1 MVEEAWNSFNVQ
13 GKKMFILKE
22 ILKLLKYKPKSWNYV
37 VFGILDIGNQEAVKD
52 LNKLDQLL
60 GNNDIP
66 FSSDTVEKRSQ
77 SQPLVWQKL
86 HFREPII
93 RQKSKCR
100 WIKESDQN
108 SNLFHSFR
116 KSRFRR
122 SGIVALRSGDGLI
135 EEEKVSNLL
144 FSTISNQDSKSQI
157 RGGLYWKNSL
167 STNYT
172 LKIIITLKHVFP

>member
-1 MVEEAWNSFNVQ
+1 MELCGIW
-13 GKKMFILKE
+13 
-22 ILKLLKYKPKSWNYV
+22 
-37 VFGILDIGNQEAVKD
+37 ILDIGNQEAVKD

-60 GNNDIP
+60 GNKDIS
-66 FSSDTVEKRSQ
+66 FSSDTVERRSQ

-100 WIKESDQN
+100 WIKKSDQN

-135 EEEKVSNLL
+135 EEVESV
-144 FSTISNQDSKSQI
+144 KSLVLDHFKSRFQEP
-157 RGGLYWKNSL
+157 N
-167 STNYT
+167 
-172 LKIIITLKHVFP
+172 